1 MVWASLVPQTPK
13 GVGDPL
19 RGVPTELAVPGSAKG
34 RSPGYQRAAARGDS
48 DIMGSFKT
56 HCGQYS
62 WPKKSRAWTVRDAGA
77 SKYPTKSQTVSAG
90 GQIQQGYRDQRRS
103 RRPPRRQPGTSFL
116 VFSTNNDFLL
126 LPLVHVVP
134 VLRQIKFFK
143 KTTVYT
149 HTLRPRCI
157 SLSVS

>member
-1 MVWASLVPQTPK
+1 M
-13 GVGDPL
+13 GIVGSADAEGCRRSAPG
-19 RGVPTELAVPGSAKG
+19 RPDRTRRAGIRERTIPGVPASSRQGRLRHHGLVQDALRAVLLAQKIQSLDRARRRRQQISYKVTNGLSGANTT
-34 RSPGYQRAAARGDS
+34 RS
-48 DIMGSFKT
+48 
-56 HCGQYS
+56 
-62 WPKKSRAWTVRDAGA
+62 
-77 SKYPTKSQTVSAG
+77 
-90 GQIQQGYRDQRRS
+90 YRDQRHS